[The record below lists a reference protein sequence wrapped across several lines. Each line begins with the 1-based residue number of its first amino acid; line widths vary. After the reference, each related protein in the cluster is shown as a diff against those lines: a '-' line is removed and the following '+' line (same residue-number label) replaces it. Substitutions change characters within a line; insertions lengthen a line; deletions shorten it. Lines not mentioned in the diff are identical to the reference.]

1 MLLSNTFLELAGICV
16 IGTIIFLAIFFI
28 VEIGKESMYNI
39 LEDDKEDK
47 NKQDNYKKIEKL

>member
-16 IGTIIFLAIFFI
+16 IGTIIFLAIFVI

>member
-28 VEIGKESMYNI
+28 VEIGKESMHNI
-39 LEDDKEDK
+39 LEDDEEDK